1 MKAHEVATRINPD
14 YAEAYMSLAMLCATA
29 TRETQRAQRLTR
41 CACDPLC
48 MYWGQG
54 ALHEAERLLKHS
66 IRSRPMAEAAA
77 NLGIV
82 QSDLGNTQEALAA
95 FRQVHDAPPACA
107 PVPAAAAF

>member
-1 MKAHEVATRINPD
+1 
-14 YAEAYMSLAMLCATA
+14 
-29 TRETQRAQRLTR
+29 
-41 CACDPLC
+41 

-95 FRQVHDAPPACA
+95 FRQVMTRRFLQRQRSD
-107 PVPAAAAF
+107 PVRRRSS